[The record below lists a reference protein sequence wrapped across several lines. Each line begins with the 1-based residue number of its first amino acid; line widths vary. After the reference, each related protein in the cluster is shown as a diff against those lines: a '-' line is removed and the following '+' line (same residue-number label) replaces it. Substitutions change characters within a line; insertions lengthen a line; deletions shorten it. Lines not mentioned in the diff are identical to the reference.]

1 MNPID
6 LVYLDSIG
14 SMLDR
19 LAAERQDAVASGAKD
34 RAGELQRRIEELSAR
49 RQRMTKRMF
58 GIVPVVAS

>member
-19 LAAERQDAVASGAKD
+19 LSAEKQAAVANGAAD
-34 RAGELQRRIEELSAR
+34 RAGELQRRIEELSDR
-49 RQRMTKRMF
+49 RQRVTKRLF

>member
-19 LAAERQDAVASGAKD
+19 LAAERQAAMASGAKD
-34 RAGELQRRIEELSAR
+34 RAGELERRIEELSAR

>member
-14 SMLDR
+14 SILDR
-19 LAAERQDAVASGAKD
+19 LAAEKQAALASGADD
-34 RAGELQRRIEELSAR
+34 RAGELDRRIAELSAR